1 MGTQEECNVQNRN
14 VHKNVS
20 KSLKNYN
27 DIIYD
32 SRSIFVYCR
41 FYFFFK
47 PSILEDKLK
56 IIKGKCLKILSS
68 RIITFC
74 YITMQALFTCTLFT
88 SFFSTILATIILAR
102 KTAKSILILLNK
114 EIFFNQICIRSI
126 FFLSKL

>member
-1 MGTQEECNVQNRN
+1 MFKIETYI
-14 VHKNVS
+14 KNVS

-41 FYFFFK
+41 FYFIFSNLASLK
-47 PSILEDKLK
+47 GLKDKLK

-68 RIITFC
+68 RNKTFC

-88 SFFSTILATIILAR
+88 SFFSTMLATIILAR